1 MLLVLLFVVGVVAI
15 PALPCTLVNALV
27 RREWSVLT
35 RLERRDYIDA
45 LFCLRSLPSILPNE
59 QYPGVR
65 DRFDDFVATHINYT
79 SHIHNNGIF
88 LPWHR
93 HFLHLFETALR
104 TECAYNGSIPYWNW
118 PQHPNLAVSPLFDNS
133 HTSLS
138 GDGTYNPDE
147 RILCDEQVGCIGRGS
162 GGGCVTAGPFTFPA
176 WPANMGPLN
185 LHSLDELYDPLD
197 PSAFRY
203 NPRCLMR
210 SFNPRPLHRFASADA
225 VQRMLSAQTIQEF
238 LEVLDPSTAGRL
250 GAHAAGHVALGPTM
264 GDVFS
269 SVQDPAFFLHHAM
282 VDRLWAMWQNA
293 DQKRQYAL
301 NGTAW
306 MLDPPWAP
314 NVTIE
319 TVVEF
324 GVLGGPKRV
333 ADLMDP
339 LGGEYCYM
347 YS

>member
-1 MLLVLLFVVGVVAI
+1 MLLVFLFAVGVIASPV
-15 PALPCTLVNALV
+15 LPCKLLDARV
-27 RREWSVLT
+27 RREWSSLT
-35 RLERRDYIDA
+35 QLERRDYIDA
-45 LFCLRSLPSILPNE
+45 LFCLRSLPSVLPNE
-59 QYPGVR
+59 EYPGVQ

-79 SHIHNNGIF
+79 SHIHNNGVF
-88 LPWHR
+88 LSWHR
-93 HFLHLFETALR
+93 HYLHLFETALR
-104 TECAYNGSIPYWNW
+104 TECAFNGSIPYWNW
-118 PQHPNLAVSPLFDNS
+118 PLHPNLTVSPLFDNS
-133 HTSLS
+133 PSSLS
-138 GDGTYNPDE
+138 GDGIYNPDE
-147 RILCDEQVGCIGRGS
+147 LILCDEQVGCVGRGS

-185 LHSLDELYDPLD
+185 FHDLDELYRPLD

-210 SFNPRPLHRFASADA
+210 SFNARPLHRFAGADA
-225 VQRMLSAQTIQEF
+225 VQQILAAQTIQEF
-238 LEVLDPSTAGRL
+238 LAVLDPSTAGRL
-250 GAHAAGHVALGPTM
+250 GAHAAVHVALGPTM

-282 VDRLWAMWQNA
+282 VDRLWGMWQDA
-293 DQKRQYAL
+293 GPERRYAL

-306 MLDPPWAP
+306 MFDPPWATD
-314 NVTIE
+314 VTVD

-324 GVLGGPKRV
+324 GVLGGPRKI

-339 LGGEYCYM
+339 LGGEYCYI